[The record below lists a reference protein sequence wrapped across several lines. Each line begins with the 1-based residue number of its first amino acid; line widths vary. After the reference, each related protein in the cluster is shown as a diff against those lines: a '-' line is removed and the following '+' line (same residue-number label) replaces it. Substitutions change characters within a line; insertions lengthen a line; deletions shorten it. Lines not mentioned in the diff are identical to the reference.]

1 MASFKRAGHQEVRAE
16 LAHHWVDLG
25 WRPLGLQQPPSGGAE
40 LSSVIQATGDVL
52 ERGLWPPL

>member
-25 WRPLGLQQPPSGGAE
+25 WRPLALQQPPTVGAE